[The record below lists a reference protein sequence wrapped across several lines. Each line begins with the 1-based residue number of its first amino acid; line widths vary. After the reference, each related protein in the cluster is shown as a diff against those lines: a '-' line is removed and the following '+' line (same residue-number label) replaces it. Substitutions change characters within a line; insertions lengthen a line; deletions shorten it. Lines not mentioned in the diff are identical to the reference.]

1 MSFSGLGSW
10 RWACHCHCWRGSSS
24 KGTSDVRKRRPL
36 GSPIRGKELTL
47 CSILYLGIHFFFQ
60 AIDFFRKKLVSRE
73 SAKLRD
79 VFCVCGV
86 DHFRACLRVGR
97 RHLYL
102 GVSRTLGCRLSGS
115 QKDIDRFFDGSP
127 DVPRYPPHRGHVA
140 RNSFFFFLGGGIP
153 ATFRPTQRLWASF
166 QTLHWWLAW
175 PGS

>member
-1 MSFSGLGSW
+1 MSLSLLAWVLFQGHLGRAKEETVGFTDSGERAHPVFNPLLG
-10 RWACHCHCWRGSSS
+10 
-24 KGTSDVRKRRPL
+24 DPL
-36 GSPIRGKELTL
+36 LLSGD
-47 CSILYLGIHFFFQ
+47 CFFFFF
-60 AIDFFRKKLVSRE
+60 FFRKKLVSRE

-102 GVSRTLGCRLSGS
+102 GVFRTLGCRLSGS

-140 RNSFFFFLGGGIP
+140 RNSFFFFGGGIP